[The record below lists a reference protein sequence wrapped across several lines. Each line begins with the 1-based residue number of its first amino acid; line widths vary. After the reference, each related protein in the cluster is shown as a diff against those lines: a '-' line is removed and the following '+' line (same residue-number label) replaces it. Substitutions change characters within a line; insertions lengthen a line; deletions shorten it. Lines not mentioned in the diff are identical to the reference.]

1 MKRIILIGAAVTVAA
16 IFSACLTT
24 EQAGS
29 SPTPS
34 PTAAMEIGA
43 SAEQEV
49 RSLGLE
55 YDKAYVQQD
64 AAGFDRLLADEFTLT
79 DHEGKVLSKTEVIA
93 AAKSGNNRVE
103 VGKSEDVKV
112 RLYGNTALVTG
123 RWIEKSTSKGRVI
136 NATMQATTVY
146 VKRDGRWQIIS
157 DQVTAIAPQKTRS

>member
-49 RSLGLE
+49 RSMGLE

-64 AAGFDRLLADEFTLT
+64 AAALDRILADEFTLIQI
-79 DHEGKVLSKTEVIA
+79 DGKVISKAEMIA
-93 AAKSGNNRVE
+93 AAKSGDVKVE
-103 VGKSEDVKV
+103 VGKAEDS
-112 RLYGNTALVTG
+112 RIRIYGDTALVKG

-136 NATMQATTVY
+136 NATMQTTTVY
-146 VKRDGRWQIIS
+146 VKRDGRWQIVS